1 MVVFSCYINFTIYL
15 SKDPKYVCFNISLII
30 KEKYI
35 PVAASTSAAPRSGSG
50 SPLGSKIVWK
60 GYFDQ
65 YKTKAKAEGG
75 KVFPHAKTIY
85 LCGLNDKI
93 IFIFLLV

>member
-1 MVVFSCYINFTIYL
+1 MVVFSFSINFTIYL
-15 SKDPKYVCFNISLII
+15 SKDPKFIFFKKSINI

-35 PVAASTSAAPRSGSG
+35 PVANASAAPRSKSG